1 MSILSLDTDFD
12 SASIVRAASRR
23 LCESPYYFLK
33 GISCHI
39 DGGMLTLR
47 GRVPMEPLREIAE
60 SIVSRVEG
68 VRRVVNRIE
77 VYDPQR
83 ASA

>member
-1 MSILSLDTDFD
+1 MSILSFDKDFD
-12 SASIVRAASRR
+12 SASIVCAASRR

-33 GISCHI
+33 GISCHV
-39 DGGMLTLR
+39 DGGVLTLR
-47 GRVPMEPLREIAE
+47 GRVPMEPLREFAE

-77 VYDPQR
+77 IYDPQR

>member
-1 MSILSLDTDFD
+1 MSILSFEKDFD
-12 SASIVRAASRR
+12 SLSIVRAASRR

-33 GISCHI
+33 GIRCDV
-39 DGGMLTLR
+39 DGGVLTLR
-47 GRVPMEPLREIAE
+47 GRVPMEPLREFAE

-68 VRRVVNRIE
+68 VRSVVNRID